1 MYAIGGRQFDS
12 HLHAAFGLRAK
23 TLNSV
28 ECYDCASDSW
38 TKVANL
44 PVGLFA
50 HAGSVFIGWK
60 LKFDRLTIRQ
70 KMRRLTWIA
79 HNISHSYK
87 L

>member
-1 MYAIGGRQFDS
+1 MIITGSHLYAIGGRQFDS

-28 ECYDCASDSW
+28 EWYDCASDSW

-50 HAGSVFIGWK
+50 HAGSLFLLVGNQ
-60 LKFDRLTIRQ
+60 DRRI
-70 KMRRLTWIA
+70 
-79 HNISHSYK
+79 NN
-87 L
+87 

>member
-50 HAGSVFIGWK
+50 HAGIVFYW
-60 LKFDRLTIRQ
+60 LKTT
-70 KMRRLTWIA
+70 KV
-79 HNISHSYK
+79 
-87 L
+87 